1 MPEEVE
7 EDSVPE
13 NSVCTILTENLNNL
27 YIYDP
32 ESQTEMPLLEFLE
45 ECDEES
51 GPDFKNR
58 LISVEQLGHFPYNC
72 CGRLCME
79 F

>member
-7 EDSVPE
+7 EDLIPE

-32 ESQTEMPLLEFLE
+32 ESQTDMPLLEYLE
-45 ECDEES
+45 ECGEES
-51 GPDFKNR
+51 GPDPKNGC
-58 LISVEQLGHFPYNC
+58 ISIEQLEFPYNC
-72 CGRLCME
+72 CGRLAM
-79 F
+79 